1 MPTEAAV
8 VTTTS
13 RARGYRAES
22 AAMRAMRALPAI
34 LALIAMPAAAEPS
47 AQMLAD
53 TCAMCHGTDGVSA
66 GVLDSLRDMSA
77 REIEEEMLEFKNAGK
92 GRIMAPLARAYSDAQ
107 IRAIAEHLARGGGG
121 Q

>member
-1 MPTEAAV
+1 
-8 VTTTS
+8 
-13 RARGYRAES
+13 
-22 AAMRAMRALPAI
+22 MRALPAI
-34 LALIAMPAAAEPS
+34 LALLAMPAAAEPS

-77 REIEEEMLEFKNAGK
+77 REIEEEMLDFKNAGK

-107 IRAIAEHLARGGGG
+107 IRAIAEHLARPGGG

>member
-1 MPTEAAV
+1 
-8 VTTTS
+8 
-13 RARGYRAES
+13 
-22 AAMRAMRALPAI
+22 MRAMPAVLVMMAL
-34 LALIAMPAAAEPS
+34 PAAAEPS
-47 AQMLAD
+47 ARMLAD

-77 REIEEEMLEFKNAGK
+77 REIEEEMLEFKTAGK

-107 IRAIAEHLARGGGG
+107 IRAMAELLARGGGG